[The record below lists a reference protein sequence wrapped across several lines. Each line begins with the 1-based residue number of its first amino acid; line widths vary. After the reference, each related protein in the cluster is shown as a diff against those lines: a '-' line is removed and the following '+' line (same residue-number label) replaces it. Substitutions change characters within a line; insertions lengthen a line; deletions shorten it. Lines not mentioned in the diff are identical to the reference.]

1 MSKVNTGR
9 VILGGLVGGLVINVV
24 DFVVNVP
31 VLGKQWADA
40 TAALGVKLDQVN
52 LMSAVGWIS
61 MDFVAGLF
69 TAWLYAAIRPRY
81 GPGASTALRAAL
93 ATWFIIHVALGSLVW
108 NGLYPVR
115 LIVASTLGALV
126 AMLAGGWV
134 AGRLYSDAASIG
146 EIPRP

>member
-9 VILGGLVGGLVINVV
+9 VILAGLVAGLVINVI

-31 VLGKQWADA
+31 ILGKQWGDA
-40 TAALGVKLDQVN
+40 TKVLGIKLEDVN
-52 LMSAVGWIS
+52 VQSAVGWIC
-61 MDFVAGLF
+61 MDFIAGLF

-81 GPGASTALRAAL
+81 GTGAGTALRAAF

-108 NGLYPVR
+108 NGLYPLSLAV
-115 LIVASTLGALV
+115 ISTAGALV

-134 AGRLYSDAASIG
+134 AGRLYSEAS
-146 EIPRP
+146 